1 MKRKMLPLLSC
12 ALLIALTIADVY
24 AGEQLK
30 CVKRSDPPRSK
41 IRVEVEDLKVGALYT
56 AIVTSGIKSRTS
68 SRAANGLRVA
78 EFHFDSNKKDV
89 LAGATKI
96 GRKFISSDV
105 DVLVTDAMGNV
116 LVDKSVACRLK

>member
-1 MKRKMLPLLSC
+1 MGFDMVILTPYKVNGSFLPNDRLHKNSYTL
-12 ALLIALTIADVY
+12 
-24 AGEQLK
+24 
-30 CVKRSDPPRSK
+30 
-41 IRVEVEDLKVGALYT
+41 LYT

-68 SRAANGLRVA
+68 SRAANGLGVA

-96 GRKFISSDV
+96 GRKFIRSDV